1 MIKEDDKKMFGNNGG
16 RSQAVYLVRILVG
29 AYLIYI
35 DYSIFDDVMAR
46 EGTSRVVITAI
57 MVMFAIVGVALILIS
72 ARTLLGISSGG
83 DGMKT
88 DGEETDDAAGNG
100 GYKTDAI
107 EEKDEEET
115 DTAGGNES
123 EDR

>member
-1 MIKEDDKKMFGNNGG
+1 MFGNNGG

-46 EGTSRVVITAI
+46 EGTSRVVMTAI
-57 MVMFAIVGVALILIS
+57 MVMFAIVGSALILIS
-72 ARTLLGISSGG
+72 ARTLLGISSGDEG
-83 DGMKT
+83 KKT
-88 DGEETDDAAGNG
+88 DGEKTDDAAENDGD
-100 GYKTDAI
+100 KTELT

-115 DTAGGNES
+115 GTAAEDES